1 MKYIKYLFITI
12 FFFGISHECISQ
24 VKKDSLSVLFV
35 GNSYTFNSNMPHLI
49 SLISDSTAIKL
60 ITSQSATGGATLKDH
75 WTGRKGLKTKKRIK
89 EGGYDVVVIQEHSMG
104 TIENKDEFLNYTKML
119 CDLVKASGAKPYLY
133 VTWARKKVPQYQD
146 IISKVY
152 EEAAQ
157 ENDCN
162 LVLVGDAWKLARSLK
177 PDIELFNPDGS
188 HPSDLGAFLTA
199 CVFVNTLTSDLP
211 IRLPN
216 SYFMSNYKGEKITL
230 LMEDALD
237 ITFCIKI
244 ASEFIQE

>member
-24 VKKDSLSVLFV
+24 VKKDSLRVLFV

-89 EGGYDVVVIQEHSMG
+89 EGDYDIVVIQEHSMG

-133 VTWARKKVPQYQD
+133 VTWARQRRD
-146 IISKVY
+146 RRS
-152 EEAAQ
+152 
-157 ENDCN
+157 
-162 LVLVGDAWKLARSLK
+162 GDSIYYCHHR
-177 PDIELFNPDGS
+177 PI
-188 HPSDLGAFLTA
+188 PSG
-199 CVFVNTLTSDLP
+199 
-211 IRLPN
+211 
-216 SYFMSNYKGEKITL
+216 
-230 LMEDALD
+230 
-237 ITFCIKI
+237 
-244 ASEFIQE
+244 